1 MGLVYYGISLNIG
14 SFGGN
19 IYVTYMISGVIDL
32 VSGLASLWVLKKY
45 GRYESYYDIQPHFF
59 GYIA

>member
-45 GRYESYYDIQPHFF
+45 GRYDTQ
-59 GYIA
+59 